1 MLDKPKQTLLFI
13 LNDAPYGSERSFN
26 GLRLAINLNEQD
38 RAKTQI
44 KVFLMSDAVACALV
58 KQVPAEGYNVQQ
70 MIEILLAQGAEVR
83 LCKTCT
89 DARGLTHL
97 PLIEGAEIGT
107 LDDLA
112 QWTLAADKV
121 VSF

>member
-26 GLRLAINLNEQD
+26 ALRLAINLNEQD
-38 RAKTQI
+38 RTETKI
-44 KVFLMSDAVACALV
+44 KVFLMSDSVACALV
-58 KQVPAEGYNVQQ
+58 KQVPAEGYNIQQ

-89 DARGLTHL
+89 DARGLTSL

>member
-1 MLDKPKQTLLFI
+1 MNTQQTLLFI

-38 RAKTQI
+38 GVETQI
-44 KVFLMSDAVACALV
+44 KIFLMSDAVTCALP
-58 KQVPAEGYNVQQ
+58 KQTPGEGYDIQQ
-70 MIEILLAQGAEVR
+70 MLEILLAQGAEVK
-83 LCKTCT
+83 LCKTCCN
-89 DARGLTHL
+89 ARGITEL

-107 LDDLA
+107 LDDLSL
-112 QWTLAADKV
+112 WTLQADKV

>member
-1 MLDKPKQTLLFI
+1 MLDMAKQTLLFI

-26 GLRLAINLNEQD
+26 ALRLAINLNEQE
-38 RAKTQI
+38 KTETSI
-44 KVFLMSDAVACALV
+44 KIFLMSDSVSCALV
-58 KQVPAEGYNVQQ
+58 KQAPSEGYNIQQ
-70 MIEILLAQGAEVR
+70 MIEILLAQGAEVK

-89 DARGLTHL
+89 DARGLTAL

-112 QWTLAADKV
+112 TWTLASDKV

>member
-26 GLRLAINLNEQD
+26 ALRLAINLNEQD
-38 RAKTQI
+38 RIETKI
-44 KVFLMSDAVACALV
+44 KVFLMSDSVACALV
-58 KQVPAEGYNVQQ
+58 KQVPAEGYNIQQ

-89 DARGLTHL
+89 DARGLTSL